1 MISRFEGAAVAA
13 PGEKRGAMPVPVPVP
28 VPMPVAM
35 AVAAAMVRRR

>member
-13 PGEKRGAMPVPVPVP
+13 PGERRGAMPVPVP

>member
-1 MISRFEGAAVAA
+1 MISRIEGAAVAA